1 MSNVAAILLAA
12 GESSRF
18 GSPKQLARWEGRPLI
33 LHAAGLPW
41 SAGLSPIIVVL
52 GAAADQIAPHLEGL
66 PLTVVHNYRWKEG
79 MGSSLCV
86 GLAALPPRTEA
97 VLFLTVDQPFV
108 TPHHLQRLIHTW
120 EKGAPIVATAWQGRF
135 SVPAIF
141 SRRYFRELASLG
153 GDVGGRMLF
162 AAHRGEIVPVYPPSA
177 QLLADINTPEDYE
190 RLRALVPS
198 SHTLRDIRGVL
209 CDMDGVLW
217 HGSRPLPGLHA
228 FFGHL
233 RREGIPFTLVTNNAS
248 RTPRQYVEKL
258 AGFGIEVGE
267 TEVLNSAL
275 AAAAYLRKHA
285 TIGDRVYPV
294 GGEGVHA
301 ALREAGF
308 TLVGDEART
317 ADHVVVGWDPALTW
331 RKMARA
337 TLLIRRGATFIGT
350 NPDRTF
356 PAEEGQVPGNGAQ
369 LAMLEAATG
378 RKPIVV
384 GKPSPELYRQA
395 LARMGCRPDETL
407 VIGDRLDT
415 DILGGVRLGARTA
428 MVLSGVHGEAELRR
442 SLVSPDFVFRDLAA
456 LVEAWRSH

>member
-1 MSNVAAILLAA
+1 MSNVAAVLLAA

-18 GSPKQLARWEGRPLI
+18 GSPKQLARWGERPLI

-41 SAGLSPIIVVL
+41 SAGLDPIIVVL
-52 GAAADQIAPHLEGL
+52 GAAADRIAPHLKGL
-66 PLTVVHNYRWKEG
+66 PLTVVRNYRWREG
-79 MGSSLCV
+79 LGSSLHV

-108 TPHHLQRLIHTW
+108 TPQHLRALIRAW
-120 EKGAPIVATAWQGRF
+120 EKGAPIAATAWGERLT
-135 SVPAIF
+135 VPALF
-141 SRRYFRELASLG
+141 SRRYFEALATLE
-153 GDVGGRMLF
+153 GDAGGRQLF
-162 AAHRGEIVPVYPPSA
+162 AAHREEIVAVQAPSA
-177 QLLADINTPEDYE
+177 LMLADLDTPDEYE
-190 RLRALVPS
+190 RLLAQRPRRDLRAV
-198 SHTLRDIRGVL
+198 RAVL

-217 HGSRPLPGLHA
+217 HGNRPLPGLHA
-228 FFGHL
+228 FFEHL
-233 RREGIPFTLVTNNAS
+233 RREAIPFTLVTNNAS
-248 RTPRQYVEKL
+248 KTPRQYVEKL
-258 AGFGIEVGE
+258 ARFGIEVE
-267 TEVLNSAL
+267 EAEVLNSAL
-275 AAAAYLRKHA
+275 AAASYLKERA
-285 TIGDRVYPV
+285 PAGAEVYPV

-308 TLVGDEART
+308 RLVGEEAPH
-317 ADHVVVGWDPALTW
+317 ADYVVVGWDPALTW

-337 TLLIRRGATFIGT
+337 TLLIRKGATFVGT

-369 LAMLEAATG
+369 LAMLEAATD

-395 LARMGCRPDETL
+395 LARMGRRPEETL

-415 DILGGVRLGARTA
+415 DILGGVRLGALTA

-456 LVEAWRSH
+456 LVEAWRSL